1 MKNKVTVTRANR
13 LNLVKYKDYA
23 VLSNVSKYLI
33 EADGTV
39 AVVNNEGN
47 AIYIEARRMHSH
59 LWGTYDMVYP
69 MDNFED
75 VAKWVANGRKLEDL
89 CSHAQEM
96 IPFCDLE
103 PGSYATVVH
112 DKDYDGETVFA
123 HPHPRG
129 FTLVETSCECTFT
142 SHTKVWPLRAG
153 DTITIEI
160 TE

>member
-1 MKNKVTVTRANR
+1 MKNKVTVTRAHR

>member
-1 MKNKVTVTRANR
+1 MKNKVTVSRAPR
-13 LNLVKYKDYA
+13 LNLVKCVDYI
-23 VLSNVSKYLI
+23 LPSNASKYLI
-33 EADGTV
+33 EADGTA
-39 AVVNNEGN
+39 AVINPDGN
-47 AIYIEARRMHSH
+47 AIYIENRKMQGH
-59 LWGTYDMVYP
+59 LWSSYDMVYP
-69 MDNFED
+69 MDSFEQ
-75 VAKWVANGRKLEDL
+75 VCKWVANGKRLEDL